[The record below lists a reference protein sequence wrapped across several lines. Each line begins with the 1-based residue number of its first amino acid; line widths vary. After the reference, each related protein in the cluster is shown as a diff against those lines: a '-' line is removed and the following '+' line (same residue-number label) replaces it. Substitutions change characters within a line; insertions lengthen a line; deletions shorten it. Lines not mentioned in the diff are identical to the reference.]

1 MYSTKKTLRRIAAL
15 TAALTA
21 VVAISSGSGV
31 QAKIEAKIGDK
42 CTKAQYG
49 KTQKIGAVGVRC
61 TFKNKKYTWTRVAT
75 TTATTIPV
83 KTDKSKWPKKFVIG
97 AVPSENASAMTLK
110 YKGLVQ
116 LFQEEL
122 GIPVEFF
129 TATDYA
135 GIIEAQIAN
144 KVDLA
149 FYGPFSYVIAKLN
162 GAKIEPA
169 GVAVSTATGVPGY
182 RAYGVA
188 KANNAAVNTIAD
200 FKGKRICFVDPAST
214 SGTLYPTAGL
224 LAAGIDPAKE
234 STQYAGGHPQAVQA
248 VNKGT
253 CDVGFAYDDILDK
266 DVPAGKISG
275 VGASDVKVVWKSGLI
290 AGSPMAVRLNME
302 KSLVDAVRDIVLN
315 KANKTAMVKAGRCTT
330 EATCQI
336 IEDSSWGFV
345 KTTDSYYDGVR
356 AVCESTK
363 STRCR

>member
-21 VVAISSGSGV
+21 AVAISSGSGV
-31 QAKIEAKIGDK
+31 QAKIEASIGGK

-49 KTQKIGAVGVRC
+49 KYSKVGAVRVRC

-75 TTATTIPV
+75 KTAPTTTAKV
-83 KTDKSKWPKKFVIG
+83 DKSKWPKKFVIG
-97 AVPSENASAMTLK
+97 AVPSENAAAMTLK
-110 YKGLVQ
+110 YQNLVK
-116 LFQEEL
+116 LFQQEL
-122 GIPVEFF
+122 GIPVEFYS
-129 TATDYA
+129 ATDYA

-169 GVAVSTATGVPGY
+169 GVAVSSATGTPGY

-188 KANNAAVNTIAD
+188 KANDASVTKISD

-234 STQYAGGHPQAVQA
+234 STQFAGGHPQSVQA
-248 VNKGT
+248 INRGT

-266 DVPAGKISG
+266 DVPAGKVSG

-290 AGSPMAVRLNME
+290 AGSPIAVRLNME
-302 KSLVDAVRDIVLN
+302 KSLVDAVRNIVLN
-315 KANKTAMVKAGRCTT
+315 KANKTAMVRDGRCTT